1 MIQFTN
7 GKSLSNLEAAALIR
21 AEPDGLI
28 TDLLIDLDGHRCV
41 GGVLMNFQPYSWLS
55 PRASP
60 SSPTSSSCDLWGRMV
75 YANNS
80 FVGTLVER
88 REFMAQWFE
97 SQPESEE
104 AQP

>member
-1 MIQFTN
+1 MIEFTN
-7 GKSLSNLEAAALIR
+7 GKTITNTEAAALIR

-28 TDLLIDLDGHRCV
+28 TDLLIDMDGHRCA
-41 GGVLMNFQPYSWLS
+41 GGVLMNFQPYPHTHSW
-55 PRASP
+55 
-60 SSPTSSSCDLWGRMV
+60 PTHSGSKLWDRMV
-75 YANNS
+75 IANNS
-80 FVGTLVER
+80 FAGTLAER